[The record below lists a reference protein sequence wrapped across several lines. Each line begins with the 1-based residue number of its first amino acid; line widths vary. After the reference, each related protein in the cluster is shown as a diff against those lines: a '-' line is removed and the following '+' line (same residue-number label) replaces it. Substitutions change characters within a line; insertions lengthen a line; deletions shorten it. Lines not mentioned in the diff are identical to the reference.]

1 VRTLYFDTNYL
12 YRVYSSEPGHDAVKS
27 LLADAGQVVTALHGR
42 AEFAAVLLRKRRE
55 NADPAQFLR
64 SLEAQFHEDRQSGL
78 IDFLPLG
85 ERVMR
90 RLENTLRTFPAAVPL
105 RAADALHL
113 ACAAENGF
121 AEIYSNDRHL
131 LAAAPFFGLSGINV
145 I

>member
-12 YRVYSSEPGHDAVKS
+12 YRIYSSEPGHDAVKS

-55 NADPAQFLR
+55 NADPAQFLQ
-64 SLEAQFHEDRQSGL
+64 SLEAQFHEDHQSGL

-85 ERVMR
+85 ERVMQ
-90 RLENTLRTFPAAVPL
+90 RLENTLRTFPVAVPL

-131 LAAAPFFGLSGINV
+131 LAAAPLFGLNGINV